1 MLENVTNRCNNKF
14 TMENNNK
21 AIESAY
27 QALMGNIFGTAKP
40 VDENPISQKRAAE
53 WLHENFTED
62 EIWEIYDTVKWE
74 QEMSE
79 PEQESGEDEVAPV
92 IDIKTRKPRS

>member
-1 MLENVTNRCNNKF
+1 
-14 TMENNNK
+14 MENNDK

-27 QALMGNIFGTAKP
+27 EAFLGTLAGKP
-40 VDENPISQKRAAE
+40 VKENNKVTDRRAAI

-62 EIWEIYDTVKWE
+62 QIWEMYDTIKWE

-79 PEQESGEDEVAPV
+79 PEEVAPV

>member
-1 MLENVTNRCNNKF
+1 MLENVTTVCNTLT
-14 TMENNNK
+14 TMENNNE

-40 VDENPISQKRAAE
+40 VDENKINDRRAAI

-62 EIWEIYDTVKWE
+62 EIWEMYDTVKWE
-74 QEMSE
+74 QEMSD
-79 PEQESGEDEVAPV
+79 PEEESEVAPV
-92 IDIKTRKPRS
+92 IDIRTRKTL